1 MIVQILNMI
10 QCHSTINSIV
20 IAIRCAG
27 PGGASLGGAFFIV
40 PQPVTLQPNRM
51 ATEPS
56 KHQMEGDDAAIVQQV
71 LSGDVDAFRSLV
83 ERHSRRVFAMAYR
96 MTGNENDADD
106 IVQDAFTKAYRQLN
120 KFESRANFGTW
131 LYRIAANCALDHLRS
146 RKVRD
151 EVDQPLDD
159 RGTSVLDVI
168 PATRESPDVHVQG
181 REIREQITA
190 ALGQLTV
197 AERAAFVMRHF
208 DDMPIRE
215 VGAALKLKDNATK
228 NTIFRAVQK
237 LRKAL
242 EPALGDSR

>member
-1 MIVQILNMI
+1 MV
-10 QCHSTINSIV
+10 
-20 IAIRCAG
+20 AD
-27 PGGASLGGAFFIV
+27 
-40 PQPVTLQPNRM
+40 
-51 ATEPS
+51 PS

-96 MTGNENDADD
+96 MTGNQNDADD
-106 IVQDAFTKAYRQLN
+106 IVQDAFTKAYRQLDR
-120 KFESRANFGTW
+120 FESRAHFGTW
-131 LYRIAANCALDHLRS
+131 LYRIAANCAFDHLRS

-151 EVDQPLDD
+151 EVDQPLDE

-168 PATRESPDVHVQG
+168 PAGGQGPEAGIQG
-181 REIREQITA
+181 REIREHITL
-190 ALGQLTV
+190 ALDQLSA

-208 DDMPIRE
+208 DDMSIRE
-215 VGAALKLKDNATK
+215 IGAALKLKDNATK

-242 EPALGDSR
+242 KPALGDSR